1 MKLER
6 LSENQIRCT
15 LNKADLQDREL
26 MLNELAYG
34 SDKAKEL
41 FRDMMEQAADELG
54 FEVNDIPLM
63 IEAIPISPDCLI
75 LIITKVEDPEELD
88 TRFSRFSKYTDIEI
102 DDEEDDYNDDYS
114 ESSKDDDVSLL
125 ESTSSLLDTL
135 SSIVENIEQAKKKS
149 ETESNAGFIPLSA
162 SLREN
167 AEKNAD
173 KSTKKSSDSKSGKNQ
188 GKSEKKQAPAAVSYR
203 IFSFQNINDV
213 SKAASMV
220 SSIYQDENTLY
231 KSPIDNLYY
240 LIVKNKKGDI
250 ESYQRTCN
258 LLSEYG
264 TNVKGNYAMPYY
276 FSEHFTLIIKKDAIQ
291 TLASI

>member
-15 LNKADLQDREL
+15 LNKADLADREL

-34 SDKAKEL
+34 TDKAKEL
-41 FRDMMEQAADELG
+41 FRDMMEQASVELG
-54 FEVNDIPLM
+54 FEANDIPLM
-63 IEAIPISPDCLI
+63 IEAIPISPECLI

-102 DDEEDDYNDDYS
+102 DEDGNVIEGEEEEASDEDDF
-114 ESSKDDDVSLL
+114 SLL
-125 ESTSSLLDTL
+125 DSTTSLLDTL
-135 SSIVENIEQAKKKS
+135 SNIVENIEQVKKQN
-149 ETESNAGFIPLSA
+149 ESGSGAANFIPLSA
-162 SLREN
+162 SLRESASKLAKEQDN
-167 AEKNAD
+167 KKN
-173 KSTKKSSDSKSGKNQ
+173 KKRDSLNT
-188 GKSEKKQAPAAVSYR
+188 SYR

-220 SSIYQDENTLY
+220 SSIYQDDNSLY

-240 LIVKNKKGDI
+240 LIVHNAKGDT
-250 ESYQRTCN
+250 ENYQRTCN

-264 TNVKGNYAMPYY
+264 TKVKGNYAMPYY